1 MVQQIQIRGRKTK
14 TICAQIKSNLSTKK
28 RNKSEFK
35 TISKT
40 STTPRKAEPRG
51 ITIHSDNIPKGSK
64 KMSRLLNQ
72 VHGATAVC
80 TRGNASASF
89 SQSIDQG
96 LRFSY
101 MLDDSKDEPRIT
113 GGFDK
118 HVPNTTKKSNIS
130 ASEWRAIKNPK
141 KNN

>member
-1 MVQQIQIRGRKTK
+1 
-14 TICAQIKSNLSTKK
+14 
-28 RNKSEFK
+28 
-35 TISKT
+35 
-40 STTPRKAEPRG
+40 
-51 ITIHSDNIPKGSK
+51 
-64 KMSRLLNQ
+64 MSRLLNQ

-113 GGFDK
+113 DRVRQTRAEYDEKVEYLSFRMARDQEPQEEELEFLHSYG
-118 HVPNTTKKSNIS
+118 PQPSSEKKIQ
-130 ASEWRAIKNPK
+130 
-141 KNN
+141 